1 MSCLARDRAAGHVRA
16 SFAERHDRAVIVIV
30 STNIGGAHGRVPMR
44 RDEALALLGDHRE
57 ELRRFGIKSLGIFG
71 SVARD
76 EAGPASDVDLL
87 VEFAIPAGLFELI
100 RLQRYLESLFGRRV
114 DLATPNGLRDQF
126 RARILRDTVYAA

>member
-1 MSCLARDRAAGHVRA
+1 
-16 SFAERHDRAVIVIV
+16 
-30 STNIGGAHGRVPMR
+30 MR